1 MNYEIAEVEM
11 KKGNK
16 VKQGSCIYFLGKNT
30 VNEPYTLKL
39 RTGTTPIVT
48 SGFKKINKNGLFTN
62 AS

>member
-1 MNYEIAEVEM
+1 MNYEEALKEM

-16 VKQGSCIYFLGKNT
+16 VKQGSFIYFLGKST
-30 VNEPYTLKL
+30 VNEPYTLRL

-62 AS
+62 AT